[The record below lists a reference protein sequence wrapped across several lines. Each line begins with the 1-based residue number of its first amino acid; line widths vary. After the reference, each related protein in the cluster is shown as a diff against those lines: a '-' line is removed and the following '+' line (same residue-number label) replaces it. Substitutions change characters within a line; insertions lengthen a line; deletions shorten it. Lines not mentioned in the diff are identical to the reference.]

1 MEHKLWI
8 DGAWTDTQDGRRMTV
23 ENPATGAPLA
33 EVINAGRADVDRAVQ
48 AAKTAFND
56 GRWSKKTPADRAKVL
71 WKLADLL
78 EANAELLR
86 SALGDGYRTLESS
99 VRNFDF
105 DAALQAL
112 QAHSKQLDMVGE

>member
-1 MEHKLWI
+1 MQQLREVCVKLK
-8 DGAWTDTQDGRRMTV
+8 TL
-23 ENPATGAPLA
+23 LA
-33 EVINAGRADVDRAVQ
+33 DDDAQ
-48 AAKTAFND
+48 A
-56 GRWSKKTPADRAKVL
+56 
-71 WKLADLL
+71 ADLL

-112 QAHSKQLDMVGE
+112 QAHSQQLDMVGE